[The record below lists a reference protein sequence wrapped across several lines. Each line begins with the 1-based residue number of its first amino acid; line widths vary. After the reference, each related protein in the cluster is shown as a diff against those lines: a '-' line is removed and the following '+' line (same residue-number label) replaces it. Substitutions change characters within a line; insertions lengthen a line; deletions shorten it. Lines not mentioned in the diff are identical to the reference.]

1 MKQIGELRKIS
12 TDIKYLS
19 GNFWFIFCISKQV
32 VQTTRQ
38 DILSDNGTIQR
49 NFDQNHCISPCLYS
63 IDFDII
69 LLYNYRTPTDA
80 YLAIVSEDDLEVL
93 KYVDRY
99 LKLI

>member
-49 NFDQNHCISPCLYS
+49 NLSQK
-63 IDFDII
+63 I
-69 LLYNYRTPTDA
+69 LTK
-80 YLAIVSEDDLEVL
+80 ILESLLV
-93 KYVDRY
+93 YTV
-99 LKLI
+99 